1 MGKNPDNV
9 KHKERLRKNVEY
21 LSQLK
26 SLKRADIMRSLL
38 LQIGTNHNGVLSNGR
53 ATPDEVAIAML
64 GINKLMQGL
73 VDEFQKALKLSSEA
87 DAKWREEIL
96 ETSKRRLKLE
106 RTEEKRR
113 RRKELKEQKTQ
124 QRNRIEWMKHNNPDD
139 DKNTEKDNVL
149 EDGAYSVITGEG
161 FCRTT
166 KSDDIVLHVQKSDK
180 PKQSKKPTKT
190 EQLEKKNM
198 EDEKKNT
205 SKVNSIKAV
214 SKNVESGIDK
224 NLRTM
229 EAINKRRNSEY
240 DYKSKEPKEDVK
252 ARPTH
257 VIDPFFITES
267 GQPYL
272 STAVVVS
279 DDNNDTDDE
288 QVEQSRRKSVSREQE
303 HKNTRR
309 INNHNFSNFVKNQRT
324 VQSNK
329 KIKFG
334 EDGRAEE
341 PTVPEAVKDGE
352 GMHPSWLAKQKLKP
366 KIVAFKGSKIT
377 FDDD

>member
-1 MGKNPDNV
+1 M
-9 KHKERLRKNVEY
+9 EY
-21 LSQLK
+21 MSQLK

-38 LQIGTNHNGVLSNGR
+38 LQIGTNHNSVLTNGR

-73 VDEFQKALKLSSEA
+73 VDKFQKTLKLSSEA
-87 DAKWREEIL
+87 NAKWREEIL
-96 ETSKRRLKLE
+96 EISKRRLKLE

-113 RRKELKEQKTQ
+113 RRKELKEQKAQ
-124 QRNRIEWMKHNNPDD
+124 QRNRIEWMKQNNPDE

-149 EDGAYSVITGEG
+149 EDDTHSVMTGAGLCQVTKIENSTETDPDSVN
-161 FCRTT
+161 
-166 KSDDIVLHVQKSDK
+166 VQKSKK

-190 EQLEKKNM
+190 KQLEEKHLENKK
-198 EDEKKNT
+198 KTK
-205 SKVNSIKAV
+205 SKANSIKPV
-214 SKNVESGIDK
+214 PKNLPSGIDQSHK
-224 NLRTM
+224 TK
-229 EAINKRRNSEY
+229 ETAKESQESDY
-240 DYKSKEPKEDVK
+240 DFKLKEPKEDVK

-272 STAVVVS
+272 STAVVMS
-279 DDNNDTDDE
+279 DDNNNDTDEEE
-288 QVEQSRRKSVSREQE
+288 QLEQRERKSVKRVQE
-303 HKNTRR
+303 HKNVRS
-309 INNHNFSNFVKNQRT
+309 NNNRNFPNFAKNQSI

-329 KIKFG
+329 KLKFG
-334 EDGRAEE
+334 EDGIAKEA
-341 PTVPEAVKDGE
+341 TVPEPVKDSE
-352 GMHPSWLAKQKLKP
+352 VMHPSWVAKQKLKP